1 MISTILLL
9 AQQAPGATPPAGTP
23 SQSSFM
29 PMILMYVC
37 FFVIIYF
44 LMFRPNQK
52 RQKDH
57 QKLLANLRTGDKV
70 VTNSGIHGLVANV
83 KDSTLLLKIADNVKI
98 EVEKS
103 AISSVARQAEPSKST
118 T

>member
-1 MISTILLL
+1 MISTIFFL
-9 AQQAPGATPPAGTP
+9 AQQAPAP
-23 SQSSFM
+23 QSSFL
-29 PMILMYVC
+29 PTIAIYVC

-52 RQKDH
+52 RQKEH
-57 QKLLANLRTGDKV
+57 QRLLATLKTGDKV
-70 VTNSGIHGLVANV
+70 VTSSGIHGLVANV

-103 AISSVARQAEPSKST
+103 AIASVARQAEASKT
-118 T
+118 TT